1 MAVRMVGCENIF
13 GLINLRNF
21 HSPEVTLEPELSS
34 LTGYHQLR
42 KFVLISFSVKIKKN
56 TLITSKPQE
65 IMIKKRETHLGY
77 IVKNQILLLIKVSWP
92 KEKLELVFLRL

>member
-1 MAVRMVGCENIF
+1 MAVMMVGCENIF

-42 KFVLISFSVKIKKN
+42 KFVLISFSVEKKKKYINYFQTVGNNIKKKPFR
-56 TLITSKPQE
+56 LHSEKSDFVIDKSKLAQRK
-65 IMIKKRETHLGY
+65 ID
-77 IVKNQILLLIKVSWP
+77 W
-92 KEKLELVFLRL
+92 

>member
-34 LTGYHQLR
+34 LTGYHQSQ
-42 KFVLISFSVKIKKN
+42 KFVLISFSVKIKKYIN
-56 TLITSKPQE
+56 YFQIARDNE
-65 IMIKKRETHLGY
+65 KKKSFRLH
-77 IVKNQILLLIKVSWP
+77 S
-92 KEKLELVFLRL
+92 EKSDQFCY

>member
-42 KFVLISFSVKIKKN
+42 KFVLISFSVKKN
-56 TLITSKPQE
+56 SVYYFLE
-65 IMIKKRETHLGY
+65 
-77 IVKNQILLLIKVSWP
+77 KV
-92 KEKLELVFLRL
+92 E